1 MTTVKAYA
9 TAMGNNSRSG
19 AGDPLK
25 VIDRKV
31 FDLAV
36 GVGEGS
42 IAEGSARSQ
51 IAELA
56 VGIPLYG
63 QWQKLPNAED
73 IGQEVRLEMTR
84 RIVLDPNSKFETTHL
99 DLELIAIGAS
109 FCGWYV
115 NLAPMV
121 IAGIARRMRR
131 RSALDAPLLLDM
143 PASGE
148 GLGALSTPA
157 PSTGGGE
164 TFTLLAE
171 DAAKTE
177 QPRRRGGGA
186 LAINAALLARLLSLP
201 NRSYG
206 PASDTSPVSAAEVRE
221 RWATRHIRPLACRG
235 WKAAD
240 VDFLLAQDN
249 RVVEA
254 VVAGA
259 TCHRRKASR
268 SLAER
273 KNFHRSLPAEFSSEL
288 VKEYLEW
295 VGDTDYV
302 GDFVA
307 VLDQYAD
314 QAYRDPEQ
322 VKFELDRALDA
333 YERAN
338 SLGAEPRNR
347 KQPKKPP
354 ELTSEW
360 VSSAGS
366 DGSASILLEVVGSPT
381 QVQEIETALADLIDR
396 MKATQ

>member
-1 MTTVKAYA
+1 MTKRQTHAN
-9 TAMGNNSRSG
+9 TMGNKPRSG

-143 PASGE
+143 PASGD
-148 GLGALSTPA
+148 GFGSLATPA

-186 LAINAALLARLLSLP
+186 LALNAALLARLLSLP

-206 PASDTSPVSAAEVRE
+206 PASDTFPVSAAAVRE
-221 RWATRHIRPLACRG
+221 RWARRIRPLACRG

-254 VVAGA
+254 VVGGA

-273 KNFHRSLPAEFSSEL
+273 KNFHGSLPAEFSSEL

-307 VLDQYAD
+307 VLDRYAD

-322 VKFELDRALDA
+322 VKLELDRALDA

-347 KQPKKPP
+347 KQRKKPP

-396 MKATQ
+396 MKAIQ